1 MAAKAGL
8 LPREFW
14 RLTPAEFLLY
24 LEGWQWREDQAWL
37 KTAWQT
43 AHIVNHWRGEKD
55 QVTID
60 DLLPNRKGK
69 QEQQEQEEP
78 MTDEQMADNMIA
90 WAITL
95 GAEDKRKH
103 KGAV

>member
-24 LEGWQWREDQAWL
+24 LDGWQWREDQRWYR
-37 KTAWQT
+37 TAWQT
-43 AHIVNHWRGEKD
+43 AWIINHWRPEAN
-55 QVTID
+55 QLTIG
-60 DLLPNRKGK
+60 DLLPKHEAEKKR
-69 QEQQEQEEP
+69 EP
-78 MTDEQMADNMIA
+78 MTDEQMAENMLA
-90 WAITL
+90 WALIM
-95 GAEDKRKH
+95 GAEDKRGQ